1 MNKFL
6 IYPHLGLGDF
16 IICNGLIR
24 EICKKNKSD
33 EFEVVSKPTHFQS
46 VDFMFKDVKN
56 LKTISLKSGDF
67 ANPENPEE
75 IIFYARNE
83 NKNILKI
90 GHEFQD
96 FRLNF
101 DKSFYAQFEI
111 DFKKRWDSFKVE
123 RDLTSEKNLVEK
135 LNIKEKYIFV
145 HEDPSRGMRID
156 RYIHRKDLRVIKAST
171 DLSENM
177 FDYLSLIEG
186 AEEVHVIESAFM
198 FMIDSFPIEGQLFNH
213 RYARSYPA
221 RNTPTLRLDWD
232 ILL

>member
-1 MNKFL
+1 MSL
-6 IYPHLGLGDF
+6 IIYQHLGLGDH
-16 IICNGLIR
+16 IICNGLVR
-24 EICKKNKSD
+24 EICANALSEK
-33 EFEVVSKPTHFQS
+33 FTIVVKPTS
-46 VDFMFKDVKN
+46 YETIKFMFKDVPN
-56 LKTISLKSGDF
+56 LTVHRLSSGGFDS
-67 ANPENPEE
+67 PESHQEVVTL
-75 IIFYARNE
+75 AMTTTQR
-83 NKNILKI
+83 ILYI
-90 GHEFQD
+90 GHGQEST
-96 FRLNF
+96 RLNF

-156 RYIHRKDLRVIKAST
+156 RYIHRKGLRVIKAST
-171 DLSENM
+171 DLSTNM

>member
-1 MNKFL
+1 MSIIL
-6 IYPHLGLGDF
+6 YQHLGLGDH
-16 IICNGLIR
+16 IICNGLVR
-24 EICKKNKSD
+24 EICAGALSEKFTIVVKPTSYQTIKFMFRDVPNLTVHKLSSGGFD
-33 EFEVVSKPTHFQS
+33 SPESHQEVVTLAMTTTQRI
-46 VDFMFKDVKN
+46 M
-56 LKTISLKSGDF
+56 
-67 ANPENPEE
+67 
-75 IIFYARNE
+75 Y
-83 NKNILKI
+83 I
-90 GHEFQD
+90 GHGQEPTRF
-96 FRLNF
+96 NF
-101 DKSFYAQFEI
+101 DRSFYEQFEM

-123 RDLTSEKNLVEK
+123 RDLSSEKNLVEK

-156 RYIHRKDLRVIKAST
+156 RYIHRKGLRVIKAST

>member
-1 MNKFL
+1 MNNIL
-6 IYPHLGLGDF
+6 LYPHLGLGDF
-16 IICNGLIR
+16 FICNGLVR
-24 EICKKNKSD
+24 EICSRSPSD
-33 EFEVVSKPTHFQS
+33 NFSIPTKPDGFQTIK
-46 VDFMFKDVKN
+46 FMFKDVPN
-56 LKTISLKSGDF
+56 LTVFKLSSGNFDS
-67 ANPENPEE
+67 PESSNEVDLLAQRTSQR
-75 IIFYARNE
+75 II
-83 NKNILKI
+83 KI
-90 GHEFQD
+90 GHGLEPHQ
-96 FRLNF
+96 LNF

-111 DFKKRWDSFKVE
+111 DFNKRWDSFKVE

-145 HEDPSRGMRID
+145 HEDPSRGMSID
-156 RYIHRKDLRVIKAST
+156 RYIHRKGLRVIKAST

-177 FDYLSLIEG
+177 FDYLSLIEE

-198 FMIDSFPIEGQLFNH
+198 FMIDSFPIKNQLFNH